1 MSTIT
6 PAALATTLAAT
17 TIIFYPAAT
26 WSQTPNNERANTST
40 TSCLSGYSDRTYR
53 SSRPVSRYE
62 FAAGMNA
69 CLNQVNKLLGARRR
83 NLATKVDFQVL
94 IERQKKLN
102 EQLRGLEQRVDNIW
116 PANK

>member
-6 PAALATTLAAT
+6 PAALATVLAVT

-26 WSQTPNNERANTST
+26 WSQTPNNQRAPTST

-53 SSRPVSRYE
+53 GSRPVSRYE

-69 CLNQVNKLLGARRR
+69 CLNQVNKLLGARRQ
-83 NLATKVDFQVL
+83 NLATKADFQIL

-102 EQLRGLEQRVDNIW
+102 EQLRGLKQRVDNI
-116 PANK
+116 